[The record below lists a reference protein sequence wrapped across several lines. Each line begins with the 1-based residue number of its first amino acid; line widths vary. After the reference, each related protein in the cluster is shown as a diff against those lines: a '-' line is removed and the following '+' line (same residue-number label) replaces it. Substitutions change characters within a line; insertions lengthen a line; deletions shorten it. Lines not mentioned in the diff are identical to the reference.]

1 MTTEAVTLFLALLAV
16 AAEVATATAVV
27 LFVGS
32 RFSPALRN
40 LGRQA
45 AQAVAPS
52 ALGLATVVAAVCTAG
67 SLYLSEVAG
76 FIPCR
81 LCWYQRFAMYPLVP
95 ILGLAAW
102 KGFTRLRPYA
112 AALATI
118 GSMISTYHI
127 LIERGIVKESAS
139 CDPTNPCSL
148 IWVKR
153 LGYLTIPTMA
163 LSGFLLILTLL
174 AISRAGNRPEPFASD
189 LSRSDVHGHH

>member
-16 AAEVATATAVV
+16 VAEVATATAVV
-27 LFVGS
+27 LFVGG
-32 RFSPALRN
+32 RFSPT
-40 LGRQA
+40 LGNFGRR
-45 AQAVAPS
+45 VAETVSPS
-52 ALGLATVVAAVCTAG
+52 ALSLAALVAAVCTAG

-76 FIPCR
+76 FLPCK
-81 LCWYQRFAMYPLVP
+81 LCWYQRYAMYPLVP

-112 AALATI
+112 FALATI
-118 GSMISTYHI
+118 GSMISVYHI
-127 LIERGIVKESAS
+127 LVERGIVKESAS

-174 AISRAGNRPEPFASD
+174 AVSWARIRPGSSD
-189 LSRSDVHGHH
+189 SELSGSEVHGHH

>member
-1 MTTEAVTLFLALLAV
+1 MTTEAVTRFFALLAI

-27 LFVGS
+27 LFVGG

-45 AQAVAPS
+45 ADAVAPS
-52 ALGLATVVAAVCTAG
+52 ALSLAAGVAAVCTAG

-76 FIPCR
+76 FLPCK
-81 LCWYQRFAMYPLVP
+81 LCWYQRFAMYPLAP
-95 ILGLAAW
+95 ILGLSAW
-102 KGFTRLRPYA
+102 KGLTWIKPYA
-112 AALATI
+112 FALATI
-118 GSMISTYHI
+118 GSMISVYHI
-127 LIERGIVKESAS
+127 LVERGIVKESAS

-148 IWVKR
+148 NWVPH

-174 AISRAGNRPEPFASD
+174 AVSRAGNRPGSADPE
-189 LSRSDVHGHH
+189 LSRSEVHGHR

>member
-1 MTTEAVTLFLALLAV
+1 MTTEAVTRFFALLAI

-27 LFVGS
+27 LFVGG

-45 AQAVAPS
+45 ADAVAPS
-52 ALGLATVVAAVCTAG
+52 ALSLAAGVAAVCTAG

-76 FIPCR
+76 FLPCK
-81 LCWYQRFAMYPLVP
+81 LCWYQRFAMYPLAP
-95 ILGLAAW
+95 ILGLSAW
-102 KGFTRLRPYA
+102 KGSTRIKPYA
-112 AALATI
+112 FALATI
-118 GSMISTYHI
+118 GSMISAYHI
-127 LIERGIVKESAS
+127 LVERGIVKESVS

-148 IWVKR
+148 NWVPH

-174 AISRAGNRPEPFASD
+174 AVSRAGNRPGSADPE
-189 LSRSDVHGHH
+189 LSRSEVHGHH

>member
-16 AAEVATATAVV
+16 GAEVATATAVV
-27 LFVGS
+27 LFVGG

-45 AQAVAPS
+45 VEAVAPS
-52 ALGLATVVAAVCTAG
+52 ALSLAAVVAAVCTAG
-67 SLYLSEVAG
+67 SLYLSEVAE
-76 FIPCR
+76 FTPCK
-81 LCWYQRFAMYPLVP
+81 LCWYQRYAMYPLVP
-95 ILGLAAW
+95 IIGLAAW
-102 KGFTRLRPYA
+102 KGLTRLRPYA
-112 AALATI
+112 FALATI
-118 GSMISTYHI
+118 GSMISVYHI
-127 LIERGIVKESAS
+127 LVERGIVKESAS

-174 AISRAGNRPEPFASD
+174 AVSWARKSAGSSD
-189 LSRSDVHGHH
+189 SELARSEVHGHH